1 MRAHPRH
8 KGAKRSG
15 PHAAMERAAEYDA
28 VTEDLLRQ
36 TVQSL
41 EEHAWM
47 FSAQR
52 EH

>member
-15 PHAAMERAAEYDA
+15 PHAAAEYDA
-28 VTEDLLRQ
+28 VTEDLLHQ
-36 TVQSL
+36 TVRSL